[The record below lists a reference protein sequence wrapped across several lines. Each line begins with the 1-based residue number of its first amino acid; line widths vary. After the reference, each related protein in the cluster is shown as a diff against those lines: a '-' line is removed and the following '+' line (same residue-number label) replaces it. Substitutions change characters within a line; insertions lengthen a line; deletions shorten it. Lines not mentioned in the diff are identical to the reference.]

1 MNNNLKTIT
10 LRHLFIDKKQHI
22 GIEFINNPAIDSI
35 LKSMNSVR
43 WNSEFNMYVMLNSK
57 NNFDKIFKLFKGIA
71 WINLKYFYR
80 DKPVNTSI
88 EEPDYSSYKTKKRKE
103 NQRKCP
109 DEFIDKLQVLRY
121 SKNTV
126 ITYVNLFEK
135 FINYYKDIDLIEIN
149 ETHIKEYI
157 INLVKNKASY
167 SLQNQSINAI
177 KFYYEIVLGLPNRF
191 YFIDRPKKEKE
202 KLPTV
207 LSVEEVQRLL
217 KSITNLKHKAI
228 LTTIY
233 SAGLRISELINLKI
247 SDIQSDR
254 ALILIR
260 DAKGGKD
267 RNSILGKKTLEIL
280 REYYIQYKPETYL
293 FEGQKGN
300 KYSVTSI
307 RNIFKKALK
316 NGKINKEATVHTLR
330 HSFATHLLEKGTNLR
345 YIQTLLGHSSPKT
358 TEIYTRVSTT
368 NMSEIENPIDN
379 LDI

>member
-1 MNNNLKTIT
+1 MHLRDFQQT
-10 LRHLFIDKKQHI
+10 L
-22 GIEFINNPAIDSI
+22 P
-35 LKSMNSVR
+35 M
-43 WNSEFNMYVMLNSK
+43 
-57 NNFDKIFKLFKGIA
+57 
-71 WINLKYFYR
+71 
-80 DKPVNTSI
+80 
-88 EEPDYSSYKTKKRKE
+88 
-103 NQRKCP
+103 
-109 DEFIDKLQVLRY
+109 
-121 SKNTV
+121 
-126 ITYVNLFEK
+126 
-135 FINYYKDIDLIEIN
+135 
-149 ETHIKEYI
+149 
-157 INLVKNKASY
+157 
-167 SLQNQSINAI
+167 
-177 KFYYEIVLGLPNRF
+177 
-191 YFIDRPKKEKE
+191 
-202 KLPTV
+202 V

-217 KSITNLKHKAI
+217 KSISYLKHKAI

-233 SAGLRISELINLKI
+233 SAGLRISELVNLKI

-254 ALILIR
+254 ALILIK

-280 REYYIQYKPETYL
+280 REYYTQYKPETYL
-293 FEGQKGN
+293 FEGQKGD

-330 HSFATHLLEKGTNLR
+330 HSFATHLLEKSTNLR